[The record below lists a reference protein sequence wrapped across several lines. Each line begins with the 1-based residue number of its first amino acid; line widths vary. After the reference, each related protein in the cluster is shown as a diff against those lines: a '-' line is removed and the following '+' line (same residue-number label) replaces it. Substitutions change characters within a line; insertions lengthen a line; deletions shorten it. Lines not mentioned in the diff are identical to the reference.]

1 MVGILNAVFV
11 GILFIINS
19 SMAYD
24 PFEPTP
30 DELLI
35 RSGPLAGQT
44 LSAERRPVIAISPEQ
59 HSALGLPDLGPNY
72 LWVANFFE
80 QKKFMPDRQSFHIA
94 AIPLEGINRAIKE
107 VVDRSKYNPPET
119 GKLLNKIRVVGPHF
133 HAQMMIEFDKDILLF
148 SQEADE
154 KSGKL
159 KTPESIHKINS
170 VTFTV
175 GAARPDKANFDQNAA
190 MGNSYRRISLLV
202 GENEAHREL
211 IIGENINRF
220 EVKIPKFQLGEF
232 LKLATQ
238 ESTKDKLHHP
248 YNAMSDGCLSVT
260 LGYLDKILFA
270 SPPARFPLS
279 WPNSPEAVMG
289 EYKARGLEYV
299 AIEPVVSDASPRARE
314 RFDPGPYNKNK
325 IHPYTHVGR
334 FVGNCASILS
344 QLTTKASLLLKT
356 D

>member
-1 MVGILNAVFV
+1 
-11 GILFIINS
+11 
-19 SMAYD
+19 
-24 PFEPTP
+24 
-30 DELLI
+30 
-35 RSGPLAGQT
+35 
-44 LSAERRPVIAISPEQ
+44 
-59 HSALGLPDLGPNY
+59 
-72 LWVANFFE
+72 
-80 QKKFMPDRQSFHIA
+80 
-94 AIPLEGINRAIKE
+94 
-107 VVDRSKYNPPET
+107 
-119 GKLLNKIRVVGPHF
+119 
-133 HAQMMIEFDKDILLF
+133 MMIEFDKDILIF

-154 KSGKL
+154 SSGKL
-159 KTPESIHKINS
+159 KVTDSIHKVNS

-175 GAARPDKANFDQNAA
+175 GAARPGKDFDQNAA

-289 EYKARGLEYV
+289 EYKARGLEY
-299 AIEPVVSDASPRARE
+299 AAMDPVVSDASPRARE

-325 IHPYTHVGR
+325 LHPYTYVGR
-334 FVGNCASILS
+334 IVGNCASILS
-344 QLTTKASLLLKT
+344 QMTIKASLLLRA